1 MPLANVSTIF
11 KNTVWVSLYTGLFR
25 LVTLGIAILSARLL
39 NVEDYGKVSVLQST
53 SALFIM
59 LATMGL
65 GTVATKLVAQDG
77 NKYVRLISQFNIGFC
92 FAISLFVLLT
102 RNLIASDIF
111 QDSSLTQL
119 VGMLSVYIFL
129 CGVTQV
135 QTGILAGKQAYSTIA
150 SINLSV
156 GVLSVAVVYLSISQL
171 GLKGWLVAVILIEG
185 IKAGMFRHAISSR
198 FKLATLSSSKVEI
211 RYVLSLALP
220 IAVSG
225 LFILPVNWFLIRTLL
240 LKEGY
245 ADVALMNIADQWIA
259 ILTFVP
265 IALGDAMLPL
275 MSKMKNA
282 EHRKFASSKALKM
295 NIALALI
302 ASIPIALLS
311 NFVLSLYG
319 EEYQGHSA
327 VFWIIVPLVVV
338 LSVTNQLN
346 NRVIA
351 DNNAR
356 AMLMSNIIWMALCL
370 PIALVLLNWGW
381 GLIGLLTARLLA
393 YLCKMGYLLYVS
405 K

>member
-1 MPLANVSTIF
+1 MSTIF

-77 NKYVRLISQFNIGFC
+77 SKYVRLITQFNIGFC
-92 FAISLFVLLT
+92 FVVSLFVFLAK
-102 RNLIASDIF
+102 NLIASDIY
-111 QDSSLTQL
+111 QDSSLATL
-119 VGMLSVYIFL
+119 VGILAVYIFL
-129 CGVTQV
+129 CGITQV
-135 QTGILAGKQAYSTIA
+135 QTGILAGKQAYSSIA
-150 SINLSV
+150 SINLSI
-156 GVLSVAVVYLSISQL
+156 GVLSIAVVYLCVSHF
-171 GLKGWLVAVILIEG
+171 GLYGWLLAVILIEAM
-185 IKAGMFRHAISSR
+185 KAAMFQRAISSSFESAR
-198 FKLATLSSSKVEI
+198 PPSSKAAV
-211 RYVLSLALP
+211 RHVFSLALP

-240 LKEGY
+240 LQEGY

-275 MSKMKNA
+275 MSKMTNSTD
-282 EHRKFASSKALKM
+282 RKLASSKALKM
-295 NIALALI
+295 NIVLALL

-311 NFVLSLYG
+311 DFVLMLYG
-319 EEYQGHSA
+319 EAYRDNGA
-327 VFWIIVPLVVV
+327 IFWFIVPLVVV
-338 LSVTNQLN
+338 LSITNQLN

-351 DNNAR
+351 DNNAK
-356 AMLMSNIIWMALCL
+356 AMLTSNVVWMVLCL
-370 PIALVLLNWGW
+370 PTALLLISWGW

-393 YLCKMGYLLYVS
+393 YLSKMGYLLYVS
-405 K
+405 SK